1 MPTAAKPRGPVSS
14 PPWPHLSTPLDVFP
28 LTELP
33 VDLFDL
39 VLGQVPLADTF
50 ALQAAA
56 PPRSRLRALTAA
68 NLSARIAALRPLHSA
83 WVDAPL
89 EHRNT
94 PPYRH
99 WSGRAAAS
107 PTDFVGLTRLV
118 LGGVGLT
125 RLPDAIGECAALEVL
140 YLDDNDLAT
149 LPAALRRCTRLRLL
163 DVAGNRLA
171 GGLPPVL
178 ATLPRLSVLS
188 VSFNPALRTLPDGDD
203 AWAAWPSLRR
213 LGVGGCGL
221 TALPDG
227 LLRVL
232 DGAERAGANVSEN
245 AFGRWYLEKHVFAR
259 YPSLRMKFT
268 VI

>member
-1 MPTAAKPRGPVSS
+1 MDS
-14 PPWPHLSTPLDVFP
+14 PPDVFP
-28 LTELP
+28 LAELP

-56 PPRSRLRALTAA
+56 PTRSPLRALTAA

-94 PPYRH
+94 PPYRS

-107 PTDFVGLTRLV
+107 PTEFVALRRLV
-118 LGGVGLT
+118 LGDVGLV

-140 YLDDNDLAT
+140 YLDDNDLTT
-149 LPAALRRCTRLRLL
+149 LPASLRRCTRLRLL
-163 DVAGNRLA
+163 DVGGNRLA

-178 ATLPRLSVLS
+178 AALPRLSVLS
-188 VSFNPALRTLPDGDD
+188 VSFNAHLGTLPDGDD

-221 TALPDG
+221 TSLPDG

-232 DGAERAGANVSEN
+232 DAAERAAANVSEN
-245 AFGRWYLEKHVFAR
+245 AFGRRYLEAHVFAR
-259 YPSLRMKFT
+259 YPSLRLKFT
-268 VI
+268 II

>member
-1 MPTAAKPRGPVSS
+1 MDALAAPPPRKSMDSS
-14 PPWPHLSTPLDVFP
+14 PNVFP
-28 LTELP
+28 LAQLP

-39 VLGQVPLADTF
+39 VLSYVPLADTF

-56 PPRSRLRALTAA
+56 PPRSHLRALTAA

-83 WVDAPL
+83 WVDSPL

-94 PPYRH
+94 PPYRS
-99 WSGRAAAS
+99 WCGRVAAS
-107 PTDFVGLTRLV
+107 PLEFVSLQRLV
-118 LGGVGLT
+118 LGDVGLV
-125 RLPDAIGECAALEVL
+125 RLPASIGECANLEVL
-140 YLDDNDLAT
+140 YLDDNDLTT
-149 LPAALRRCTRLRLL
+149 LPTALRRCTRLRLL
-163 DVAGNRLA
+163 DVGGNRLS

-178 ATLPRLSVLS
+178 AALPHLSVLS
-188 VSFNPALRTLPDGDD
+188 VSFNRHLGTLPDTDD

-213 LGVGGCGL
+213 LGIGGCGL
-221 TALPDG
+221 TSLPEG

-232 DGAERAGANVSEN
+232 DAADRGAANVSDN
-245 AFGRWYLEKHVFAR
+245 DWSRRYLEAHVFAR